1 MLRLPPPNVRMACW
15 DRPIGRGRESVR
27 STLVCRCVGLHWARS
42 PGPQNLAVRV
52 DHVHRVEEDQAMTVV
67 RNRTAAVPE
76 YPAFR
81 LMLIVLVAACA
92 GHGALAQAVVPS
104 GQRTIQRPEGGH
116 PLPRDLKFSH
126 LTTKDGLAQDHIVA
140 ILQDRQGFMW
150 FATGEGLNRYDGN
163 SFVVYKNRPSDPG
176 SISHNFIRDVFEDEN
191 GYLWV
196 AAYPAINKFDPRTE
210 RRTRYV
216 HDPHNPRSFSGD
228 SVESITRDSRGVF
241 WFATADSGLDSF
253 DPATET
259 FTNYRNDSDGRFVGR
274 VRRVIEDRHRE
285 IWFVADGGLFHLNR
299 QTGRITRPRAKI
311 DRLSAMYVYEDQAG
325 NFWMLAF
332 SPVVGLIKY
341 DRQAERFTEYP
352 LGAGAAGTGQQHT
365 SR

>member
-1 MLRLPPPNVRMACW
+1 
-15 DRPIGRGRESVR
+15 
-27 STLVCRCVGLHWARS
+27 
-42 PGPQNLAVRV
+42 
-52 DHVHRVEEDQAMTVV
+52 MTVV

-210 RRTRYV
+210 RTPVTFTTPITPAASAAIQLRASPAIV
-216 HDPHNPRSFSGD
+216 AAFSGLLRLTAAWTALTRRPKRSRIIAMTATGD
-228 SVESITRDSRGVF
+228 SLAGSGVLSRTGIGK
-241 WFATADSGLDSF
+241 SGLS
-253 DPATET
+253 PTAVC
-259 FTNYRNDSDGRFVGR
+259 FT
-274 VRRVIEDRHRE
+274 
-285 IWFVADGGLFHLNR
+285 
-299 QTGRITRPRAKI
+299 
-311 DRLSAMYVYEDQAG
+311 
-325 NFWMLAF
+325 
-332 SPVVGLIKY
+332 
-341 DRQAERFTEYP
+341 
-352 LGAGAAGTGQQHT
+352 
-365 SR
+365 